1 MSEFQTSLVV
11 IGALVIVAVI
21 AYNRWQEHRA
31 GQAADESFRSRHPDV
46 LIGAESKP
54 ESPAGIATGSATRF
68 EPGLKTQLLFPKT
81 AVFEPAYEA
90 APPVP
95 VVDYVIALE
104 SGDPIG
110 VAVLREHWTILEHR
124 FARRAALSAA
134 FDGEWGGLR
143 PEGTWRSARVALQ
156 LVSRQGVVSEVELLE
171 FRSGVESMASALG
184 ATAAAPEM
192 RDALDAARALD
203 AICAA
208 ADIQVAFHVVA
219 APGASFAGTKVRAAA
234 EASGF
239 LLDRLGRFTLVDEDG
254 RELYALTDRSGAQ
267 FGAVAMKEAVPQ
279 ALTLSMDVPRSPQTQ
294 RTFESMVR
302 FGRHLA
308 TVLGGGLVD
317 DNDHP
322 LDERATATI
331 GAQLQ
336 MVRENLEARGISPG
350 SAIALR
356 LFS

>member
-21 AYNRWQEHRA
+21 AYNKWQERRA
-31 GQAADESFRSRHPDV
+31 GRAADESFRSRHPDI
-46 LIGAESKP
+46 LIGAESEP
-54 ESPAGIATGSATRF
+54 ESTAGIATGSAMRF
-68 EPGLKTQLLFPKT
+68 EPGLKPQPTLPK
-81 AVFEPAYEA
+81 AVVEPASEA
-90 APPVP
+90 APPVAA
-95 VVDYVIALE
+95 VDYVITLE

-124 FARRAALSAA
+124 FARRATLSAA
-134 FDGEWGGLR
+134 FDGEWGGVR
-143 PEGTWRSARVALQ
+143 PEGTWRSARAALQ
-156 LVSRQGVVSEVELLE
+156 LVSRQGVVSEAELLE
-171 FRSGVESMASALG
+171 FRSGVESMASVLG
-184 ATAAAPEM
+184 AISAAPEM

-203 AICAA
+203 GICAA

-219 APGASFAGTKVRAAA
+219 GPGASFAGTKVRAAA

-239 LLDRLGRFTLVDEDG
+239 SLDRLGRFTLVDEGG
-254 RELYALTDRSGAQ
+254 RELYALADRSGAR
-267 FGAVAMKEAVPQ
+267 FEAAAMKEAAPQ
-279 ALTLSMDVPRSPQTQ
+279 ALTLSMDVPRSPETQ

-308 TVLGGGLVD
+308 SLLGGGLVD
-317 DNDHP
+317 DNDNP

-336 MVRENLEARGISPG
+336 MVRQNLEAGGISPG